1 MSRRVICEKMLILGL
16 SDSHDASATLIENG
30 IVIAAVSE
38 ERFTRRKRQQGF
50 PYRSLE
56 YLKSFIRGRKIEKV
70 YAAGK
75 YGRAA
80 FRLLDTAY
88 SRGDPCK
95 SIFALSSRL
104 ACRLENT
111 VVNLPVLREF
121 EAKLSLN
128 AIKRRLKKS
137 GISFVSLELLDHH
150 LAHVISVLSAMNS
163 PRYLVVSMDAY
174 GDGKSGVVINVSEG
188 KINCLKRISYKSSV
202 AHFYACISAF
212 LGFKEGDEGKVMALA
227 DYGKIGKVFTIFRR
241 LFRVDASGIKVD
253 RRFKTRR
260 FLRQLKNYSKEDVAC
275 ALQKITEEVVVEFVK
290 LNADKSKEEDI
301 LLTGGLFAN
310 IKVNQRLHETGLFK
324 RIFVFPNMGDGGTSF
339 VPLVA
344 ALGRENFD
352 ICIARAHTCKF
363 MPTQHMYLGPEYD
376 KSYIQSVLTENR
388 LDYSEE
394 PDIEKKAARLLS
406 EGKVV
411 ARFSGR
417 LEYGPRALGN
427 RSILYQSTDTA
438 VNNWLNKRL
447 KRDEFMPFAPVTL
460 YDFKDSCY
468 LQVAGAE
475 SAAKFMTISLACT
488 QWMRAIS
495 PAVVHIDGTARP
507 QLIKEEDNPGYYK
520 ILKEYYM
527 MTGIPSIINTSFNMH
542 GEPIVCTPQE
552 AVRTFQNAGI
562 DYLAIGRFLVKNTPP
577 SLI

>member
-1 MSRRVICEKMLILGL
+1 MILGL

-50 PYRSLE
+50 PYYSLE

-70 YAAGK
+70 YVAGK

-80 FRLLDTAY
+80 FRLLDSVY
-88 SRGDPCK
+88 SKGDPCK
-95 SIFALSSRL
+95 NILSLSSRL
-104 ACRLENT
+104 ARRFENA

-121 EAKLSLN
+121 ESNLSSN
-128 AIKRRLKKS
+128 AIKRHLKKS

-150 LAHVISVLSAMNS
+150 LAHVISVLSAAS
-163 PRYLVVSMDAY
+163 SSAYLIVSMDAY

-188 KINCLKRISYKSSV
+188 KITCLKRISYKDSV
-202 AHFYACISAF
+202 AQFYACICAF

-227 DYGKIGKVFTIFRR
+227 DYGNNGKVSTIFRR
-241 LFRVDASGIKVD
+241 IFRVDASGIEVN
-253 RRFKTRR
+253 RRLKTKR
-260 FLRQLKNYSKEDVAC
+260 FLRQLRNYSKEDIAF
-275 ALQKITEEVVVEFVK
+275 ALQKTTEEVVVEFVK
-290 LNADKSKEEDI
+290 HCADKSKREDI
-301 LLTGGLFAN
+301 LLSGGLFAN
-310 IKVNQRLHETGLFK
+310 IKVNQRLHESGLFK
-324 RIFVFPNMGDGGTSF
+324 SIFVFPNMGDGGMSF

-344 ALGRENFD
+344 ALEPENFD
-352 ICIARAHTCKF
+352 ICIARAHTRKF
-363 MPTQHMYLGPEYD
+363 TPVQQMYLGPEYD

-394 PDIEKKAARLLS
+394 PDIEKKVARLLS
-406 EGKVV
+406 KGKVV
-411 ARFSGR
+411 ARFNGR

-468 LQVAGAE
+468 LQVTGAE
-475 SAAKFMTISLACT
+475 NAAKFMTISLACT
-488 QWMRAIS
+488 QWMREIS

-507 QLIKEEDNPGYYK
+507 QLIKEEDNSGYYK

-527 MTGIPSIINTSFNMH
+527 ITGIPSIINTSFNMH
-542 GEPIVCTPQE
+542 GEPIVCSPQE
-552 AVRTFQNAGI
+552 AIKTFQEAGI

-577 SLI
+577 SRIWKI